1 MTIQNM
7 PNNPVVEKQLLGV
20 MLYHKVDFEW
30 ILTQLTKEMFFE
42 KNNQTLFDTIIK
54 CYLKYG
60 RVDYILVV
68 DMAKELNFYET
79 IGGDVY
85 LSELF
90 VSASRFGHYR
100 SYVEVVREKY
110 ILREIME
117 FSQNC
122 YVQAATET
130 VSSEELLIDC
140 NKALDRLMNMK
151 VSDDHIYNAT
161 QTMELVE
168 KDYALRKEMLK
179 KEDSVGLKTGI
190 IGLDYHTGGFL
201 PSDLIVIA
209 GRPSMGKTAIAIHM
223 AMTMARKEKHILF
236 FSLEMSA
243 LQLGNRML
251 LNDSDIP
258 IKAFKEGTLLNSEE
272 NQMKESCEKIA
283 TRSITI
289 ADQATLNM
297 FHIRNIALR
306 QQRKVGIDA
315 IFIDY
320 LQLIKAT
327 PEQDNT
333 RHQELSDITK
343 AIKSLAKELNVPI
356 VLLSQLNRNV
366 EARTDKR
373 PMASDLRDSGAIE
386 EDADI
391 VGLLFRKAFY
401 DRNEDDKTGE
411 FIIAKY
417 RNGGTG
423 TIRFKHNGAMRRFE

>member
-1 MTIQNM
+1 MTLQNM
-7 PNNPVVEKQLLGV
+7 PNNTVIEKQLLGV

-30 ILTQLTKEMFFE
+30 ILTQLSKEMFFE
-42 KNNQTLFDTIIK
+42 KANQALFDTVIK

-60 RVDYILVV
+60 RVDYNLVV
-68 DMAKELNFYET
+68 DMATELNLAEA
-79 IGGDVY
+79 IGGDAY

-90 VSASRFGHYR
+90 AMASRFGNYR
-100 SYVEVVREKY
+100 SYAEVVREKY
-110 ILREIME
+110 ILREIMS
-117 FSQNC
+117 FAQSS
-122 YVQAATET
+122 YAQAASET

-140 NKALDRLMNMK
+140 NKALDRLMNLK
-151 VSDDHIYNAT
+151 VSDEHIYTAP
-161 QTMELVE
+161 QTMDMV
-168 KDYALRKEMLK
+168 KTDYALRKELLK

-190 IGLDYHTGGFL
+190 NGLDDHTGGFL

-223 AMTMARKEKHILF
+223 AMTMAKKDKHILI

-258 IKAFKEGTLLNSEE
+258 IKAFKEGALLNSEE
-272 NQMKESCEKIA
+272 HQMNESCERIA
-283 TRSITI
+283 NRSITI
-289 ADQATLNM
+289 ADQAALNM

-306 QQRKVGIDA
+306 QHRKVGVDA

-320 LQLIKAT
+320 LQLIKAG
-327 PEQDNT
+327 PDQDNN

-373 PMASDLRDSGAIE
+373 PMIADLRDSGAIE

-401 DRNEDDKTGE
+401 DRNEEDKTGE

-423 TIRFKHNGAMRRFE
+423 TVRFTHNGAMRRFE